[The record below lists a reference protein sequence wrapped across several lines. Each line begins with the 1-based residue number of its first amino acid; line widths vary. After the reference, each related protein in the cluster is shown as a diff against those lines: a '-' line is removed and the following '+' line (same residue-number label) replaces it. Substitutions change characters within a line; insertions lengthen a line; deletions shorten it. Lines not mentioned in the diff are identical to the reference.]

1 MGFAGPTG
9 NRAATFDEL
18 HGKVRASA
26 AIAWNMKRSCRDHAR
41 NVRMVE
47 SREKRR
53 LFAEARQR
61 RRPRQRA
68 MKHLDG
74 DLSRGHLLVC
84 FEDGA
89 HSANANHSAQR
100 ESIDREPDARLS
112 VEACTAQGVRG
123 VQRSDGLRVQI
134 VKVQQRPHFSAHPRV
149 GGTGVDRRL
158 ARLRGKF
165 AHRIEQVLNRSLKG
179 CRRRLVGLVVRLHR
193 CSCVIQIQRS
203 HGVARHG
210 QNSIVY

>member
-41 NVRMVE
+41 NVRMVQ

-100 ESIDREPDARLS
+100 ESVDREPDARLS

-134 VKVQQRPHFSAHPRV
+134 VKVQQGPHFSAHPRV

-158 ARLRGKF
+158 ARLRGEF

-179 CRRRLVGLVVRLHR
+179 CRRRLV
-193 CSCVIQIQRS
+193 
-203 HGVARHG
+203 
-210 QNSIVY
+210 